1 MSITRI
7 VEGDLINT
15 STAMNLTANAGDY
28 EFSTPMKNQ
37 WKGQTDGVVESDY
50 KASNKEDTLSNSI
63 NVNLNLFFD
72 GTQNNKTNTEA
83 RNVNSNN
90 HQTYVKVGNKNDDSF
105 ENDYTNVARMLDAVD
120 PNLENQVRVY
130 IEGIGTEDLKSDTK
144 FPGVAL
150 GEGDTGVTA
159 KVTKGCL
166 DAALEMDKKKYAGKN
181 IDILFVNVYGF
192 SRGATAAR
200 HFIHVASKIANYE
213 YRGKTKAN
221 KNKYYVNPD
230 YFFNDSKYYLEVEDI
245 NSTFLDKYGYFGACL
260 LNYKMQIKE
269 IRFNFVGLYDTV
281 AAYGFD
287 HRGKKVLGVSL
298 VDNDT
303 EQLNLNAI
311 AKARYVFHLASE
323 DEYRDNFDLTN
334 IKSAGIRGLE
344 LMLPGV
350 HSDIGGSYLNDV
362 EELSVI
368 DNIEVGGN
376 YKEQT
381 QTPEERAKA
390 KKDKE
395 YDNFKKIVLE
405 EGWYKDKQLTKEFFY
420 EKDFDKFASWYS
432 NAYQYNYGL
441 VGRRKLFNTYDKI
454 PLQLMIKESKR
465 FEVGYIEKKVE
476 DNEIYDNFIKM
487 IYNNVIQYFNACA
500 SHRNNYVSEFNSGK
514 PNTEELSEKYYT
526 ELKSYDCSG
535 FILLEDIKKLRNEY
549 LHWSVKSNLI
559 GLSARHEGAL
569 PQNQRKREKQD
580 G

>member
-15 STAMNLTANAGDY
+15 STSMNLTANSGNY
-28 EFSTPMKNQ
+28 EFQTPMKNQ
-37 WKGQTDGVVESDY
+37 WKGEADGVVESDY

-63 NVNLNLFFD
+63 NVNLNIFFD
-72 GTQNNKTNTEA
+72 GTQNNKANTEA
-83 RNVNSNN
+83 KNANSSN
-90 HQTYVKVGNKNDDSF
+90 HQSYIKEGNKNDDSF
-105 ENDYTNVARMLDAVD
+105 ENDYTNVARGYDAID
-120 PNLENQVRVY
+120 SNAENQVAVY
-130 IEGIGTEDLKSDTK
+130 IEGIGTEDKKSDST

-166 DAALEMDKKKYAGKN
+166 DAAVEMNKKNYAGKK

-200 HFIHVASKIANYE
+200 HFIHVASKMANYE
-213 YRGKTKAN
+213 YRGKTKAD

-230 YFFNDSKYYLEVEDI
+230 YFFNDSKYYLNVEAAE
-245 NSTFLDKYGYFGACL
+245 STFLDKYGYFGACL
-260 LNYKMQIKE
+260 LSYKMQVKE

-281 AAYGFD
+281 AAYGAE
-287 HRGKKVLGVSL
+287 HRGTKVFGVSV

-303 EQLNLNAI
+303 KQLNLDAI
-311 AKARYVFHLASE
+311 NKARYVFHLASE

-350 HSDIGGSYLNDV
+350 HSDIGGSYLNNV
-362 EELSVI
+362 VELSVI
-368 DNIEVGGN
+368 DNIEVGSSS
-376 YKEQT
+376 KEET
-381 QTPEERAKA
+381 ETPEERAKR
-390 KKDKE
+390 KKNKE
-395 YDNFKKIVLE
+395 YDDFKKIVIE
-405 EGWYKDKQLTKEFFY
+405 EGWYNDKQISKEFFY

-441 VGRRKLFNTYDKI
+441 VGRRKLFNTYDKVT
-454 PLQLMIKESKR
+454 LKLMIKESER
-465 FEVGYIEKKVE
+465 FEVVYDEKKVK
-476 DNEIYDNFIKM
+476 NSEIHDNFINM
-487 IYNNVIQYFNACA
+487 IYNNIIQYFNACA
-500 SHRNNYVSEFNSGK
+500 IHRNKYVAECNSNK
-514 PNTEELSEKYYT
+514 QNLVELSEKYYT
-526 ELKSYDCSG
+526 ELKYYNCSS
-535 FILLEDIKKLRNEY
+535 FILPEDIKKLRNEY

-559 GLSARHEGAL
+559 GLSARHKGAL
-569 PQNQRKREKQD
+569 PQDKRKRENQD

>member
-28 EFSTPMKNQ
+28 EFSAPMKNQ
-37 WKGQTDGVVESDY
+37 WKGEADGVVESDY

-83 RNVNSNN
+83 RNPSSSN
-90 HQTYVKVGNKNDDSF
+90 HQAYIKTGNKNDDSF
-105 ENDYTNVARMLDAVD
+105 ENDYTNVARGYDAVD
-120 PNLENQVRVY
+120 PNAENQVAVY
-130 IEGIGTEDLKSDTK
+130 IEGIGTENLKSDSK
-144 FPGVAL
+144 FPGVAF

-159 KVTKGCL
+159 KVTKGCM
-166 DAALEMDKKKYAGKN
+166 DAAIEMRAKGYNNKD

-200 HFIHVASKIANYE
+200 HFIHVASKIANYKN
-213 YRGKTKAN
+213 RGKTKTD
-221 KNKYYVNPD
+221 KYKYYVNPD
-230 YFFNDSKYYLEVEDI
+230 YFFNDSKYYFEVEDV
-245 NSTFLDKYGYFGACL
+245 NSVFLDKYGYFGACL
-260 LNYKMQIKE
+260 LNYKMKIKE

-281 AAYGFD
+281 AAYGME
-287 HRGKKVLGVSL
+287 HRGTKILGISV

-303 EQLNLNAI
+303 KQLNLDAI

-334 IKSAGIRGLE
+334 IKSAGIRGFE

-362 EELSVI
+362 VELSVL
-368 DNIEVGGN
+368 DNIEVGGD

-381 QTPEERAKA
+381 QTPEERAKT
-390 KKDKE
+390 KKDAE
-395 YDNFKKIVLE
+395 YDSFKKIVIE
-405 EGWYKDKQLTKEFFY
+405 EGWYNDKQLTKEFFY

-454 PLQLMIKESKR
+454 PLKLMINESKR
-465 FEVGYIEKKVE
+465 FDVVYTEKKVE
-476 DNEIYDNFIKM
+476 NNEIYDNFVNM
-487 IYNNVIQYFNACA
+487 IYNNVLQYFNTCA
-500 SHRNNYVSEFNSGK
+500 NHRNKYVNEYNSSK
-514 PNTEELSEKYYT
+514 QNFEELSKKYYT
-526 ELKSYDCSG
+526 ELKYYDCSS

-559 GLSARHEGAL
+559 GLSGRHKGAL
-569 PQNQRKREKQD
+569 PQNQRKRENQD